1 MPSPL
6 VHPAPAQLQAL
17 SGPALA
23 LAWKLDPTRLPRH
36 LAITMDGNGRWALNR
51 HLPRIAGHRAGA
63 EAVRRTVETCARLGL
78 PALTLYAFSTENWKR
93 PQSEV
98 SFLMRLLQ
106 RYLRSEVAELRQQN
120 IRLEAIGRL
129 GDLPEPV
136 RERLERAREATA
148 RQTGMRLTL
157 ALNYGGRAEIADACQ
172 TLVREARASG
182 RLDQLQI
189 TEAALQSRLYQPSL
203 PELDLLIRTSGEMRV
218 SNFLL
223 WQLAYAEIWV
233 TPVLWPDFGQA
244 DLIAAL
250 REYQSRERRFGGLR
264 EASSPA

>member
-1 MPSPL
+1 MPLPL
-6 VHPAPAQLQAL
+6 AHPEPVAIESLR
-17 SGPALA
+17 GPALA
-23 LAWKLDPTRLPRH
+23 LAWKLDPSRLPRH
-36 LAITMDGNGRWALNR
+36 LAITMDGNGRWAR
-51 HLPRIAGHRAGA
+51 QRRLPRVAGHRAGA

-93 PQSEV
+93 PEAEV

-129 GDLPEPV
+129 SDLPDPV
-136 RERLERAREATA
+136 QARLQEARAATA
-148 RQTGMRLTL
+148 RQTGMVLTL

-172 TLVREARASG
+172 RLLREARAAG
-182 RLDQLQI
+182 ALDRLEF
-189 TEAALQSRLYQPSL
+189 TEAALQSRLYQPDL

-233 TPVLWPDFGQA
+233 TPVLWPDFGQPE
-244 DLIAAL
+244 LIAAL
-250 REYQSRERRFGGLR
+250 REFQGRERRFGGVLP
-264 EASSPA
+264 E

>member
-1 MPSPL
+1 MPLPL
-6 VHPAPAQLQAL
+6 AHAAPAELEAL

-23 LAWKLDPTRLPRH
+23 LAWKLDPSRLPRH
-36 LAITMDGNGRWALNR
+36 IAITMDGNGRWAQHR

-63 EAVRRTVETCARLGL
+63 EAVRRTVETCARLGI

-93 PQSEV
+93 PQAEV
-98 SFLMRLLQ
+98 SFLMRLLH

-129 GDLPEPV
+129 EDLPEPV
-136 RERLERAREATA
+136 RERLQRAREATA
-148 RQTGMRLTL
+148 RQDGMTLTL

-172 TLVREARASG
+172 SLVREARAAG
-182 RLDQLQI
+182 RLQQLRI
-189 TEAALQSRLYQPSL
+189 TEAALQARLYQPGL

-244 DLIAAL
+244 ELMAAL
-250 REYQSRERRFGGLR
+250 REYQGRERRFGGLS
-264 EASSPA
+264 EGSSPA